1 MLIFYTGECVGAIS
15 GSLWYSIRGSWPAA
29 TASVDMMEDT
39 LPRKNSRGT
48 RTAGW
53 AMGKDMISGETSFD
67 CFSLRLLFLLFLSEW
82 AALDELEQSGCL
94 ELLK

>member
-1 MLIFYTGECVGAIS
+1 
-15 GSLWYSIRGSWPAA
+15 
-29 TASVDMMEDT
+29 MMEDT